1 MNGGAAAGIAA
12 PPQGVASRKEGTG
25 LPRSRPIGPI
35 DSVRIALGG
44 LASRPLRAV
53 LTALGIA
60 IGIAAMIAV
69 VGISDASR
77 GSLLSV
83 LDRLGT
89 NLLEVT
95 PGEAMFSGTQAALPA
110 DARAMLQRIPPVQG
124 ATSVAVLPSIVRR
137 TDRVSVQE
145 SGGIT
150 LLAAESSLL
159 STLDGQVRLGR
170 SLDAATG
177 SYPTVVLGSVAAER
191 LGVVDLDRSTMIWIA
206 NQWFTVVGVLE
217 PMALNPEI
225 DRSAIVGYEAAKAY
239 LDFDGA
245 ASTIY
250 VRVHPDSLAAI
261 RTILA
266 ATANPQH
273 PEEVRVSRPSDAI
286 EAKAAAATTFTGLL
300 LGLGAVAL
308 LVGGLGV
315 ANVMLMAVLERRTEI
330 GLRRALGA
338 TRGHIARQFLTEAL
352 VLAGLGGLA
361 GVALGCAIVVGYAQS
376 QGWPSSVPVVAV
388 AAGLVGSL
396 AIGAVSGLYPALRA
410 AALPPTEALR
420 SE

>member
-1 MNGGAAAGIAA
+1 MS
-12 PPQGVASRKEGTG
+12 QST
-25 LPRSRPIGPI
+25 LPRSRAIGPI

-44 LASRPLRAV
+44 LSARPLRAA
-53 LTALGIA
+53 LTAIGIA

-83 LDRLGT
+83 LDQLGT

-95 PGEAMFSGTQAALPA
+95 PGETMFGGKTAVLPA
-110 DARAMLQRIPPVQG
+110 DARPMIQRIPPVEG
-124 ATSVAVLPSIVRR
+124 ATAVAALPSIVRR
-137 TDRVSVQE
+137 TDRVSPQE

-150 LLAAESSLL
+150 LLAAEPSLL
-159 STLDGQVRLGR
+159 ATLGGEMRMGR
-170 SLDAATG
+170 FLDAATG
-177 SYPTVVLGSVAAER
+177 RFPCVVLGAVAADR
-191 LGVVDLDRSTMIWIA
+191 LGVVDLDGPSMVWIGE
-206 NQWFTVVGVLE
+206 QWFTVVGVLD
-217 PMALNPEI
+217 PMPLNPEI
-225 DRSAIVGYEAAKAY
+225 DRAAIVGYQAARDY
-239 LDFDGA
+239 LAFDGS

-250 VRVHPDSLAAI
+250 VRVNPDSLTSI
-261 RTILA
+261 RTVLA
-266 ATANPQH
+266 ATANPEH
-273 PEEVRVSRPSDAI
+273 PEEVRVSRPSEAI
-286 EAKAAAATTFTGLL
+286 EAKAAATNAFTGLL

-338 TRGHIARQFLTEAL
+338 TRGHVARQFLTEAL
-352 VLAGLGGLA
+352 VLAGVGGLA
-361 GVALGCAIVVGYAQS
+361 GVALGCAIVGGYAAS
-376 QGWPSSVPVVAV
+376 QGWPAAVPLAAV
-388 AAGLVGSL
+388 GAGFVGSL
-396 AIGAVSGLYPALRA
+396 AVGAASGLYPALRA